1 MHENTLLNM
10 FNSTIDKLDKNID
23 ILKEQNPKNKK
34 ELTDL
39 MESVQYQS
47 DNVDKVNNKLRTLI
61 GE

>member
-1 MHENTLLNM
+1 M